1 MYKGFNEDIIK
12 MNRMFDLPVKQSIEV
27 DKDLATKLYKLHNT
41 LTDEVNEL
49 LDITEVLDKPLSK
62 VTADGDFRY
71 PPVTIDHYVSLAD
84 LLGDIIVYCASE
96 ANKHGIYL
104 PEILQAIMESQ
115 WSKLGANG
123 EVIKDENGKFLKGEN
138 YQPPEAMIKKLLQ
151 ARNRMVAC
159 SKNVATQE
167 GVDVEAFKGLK
178 SNE

>member
-12 MNRMFDLPVKQSIEV
+12 MNKMFDLPVKQSIEV

-49 LDITEVLDKPLSK
+49 LDITEILDKPLSK
-62 VTADGDFRY
+62 ITADGDFRY
-71 PPVTIDHYVSLAD
+71 PEVTIDHYVALAD
-84 LLGDIIVYCASE
+84 LLGDMIVYCASE

-104 PEILQAIMESQ
+104 PEVLQAIMGSQ
-115 WSKLGANG
+115 LSKLGANG

-138 YQPPEAMIKKLLQ
+138 YQPPEPMIKKLLQ

-159 SKNVATQE
+159 SRNSSIVDNDDDYKV
-167 GVDVEAFKGLK
+167 GVTTDE
-178 SNE
+178 